1 MPHGIGNAYL
11 FAVFNA
17 LSFQIILSSPMVLY
31 AKTLGAT
38 ATVLGIIAGMMPLLV
53 IFQIPAAAYIP
64 RLGFRRF
71 VLSGWTTRVV
81 FIFFIALV
89 PLTRGFLNESTRL
102 VLLLSLLFFFNLS
115 RGISSCAWLPWIS
128 SLIPAEIRGRYL
140 ARDAAWVNL
149 ASGVSFLLGAL
160 CLRGEARPW
169 QFAALFGFSAMMGAV
184 SLTFLKRIPDVEV
197 PEEDRVRSGPV
208 PWRAIAA
215 FPPFRRMVRMVVAWS
230 IAYGGITAFSVAYL
244 KAETNLSEATILVV
258 SSFSFVGG
266 LCSLWVLGSRL
277 DNLGSKPVLVFSFIV
292 WVLIVAG
299 WSLTAGRVFPPTI
312 GLILTLQ
319 FVMGLFA
326 AMVQMSNTRLAMEV
340 VPQMGRNHFFALFSV
355 LSNVTLGLAPIFWGL
370 FIDAIGQRQ
379 GTWLGVEWNRYS
391 LFFAATAIAFVGALV
406 MAKKVEEPR
415 ARPLE
420 VLLRELL
427 IDSPQRAW
435 IRIWP
440 RG

>member
-31 AKTLGAT
+31 AKTLGAS

-64 RLGFRRF
+64 RVGFRRF
-71 VLSGWTTRVV
+71 VLSGWSTRVV

-102 VLLLSLLFFFNLS
+102 ALLLSLLFFFNLS

-128 SLIPAEIRGRYL
+128 SLIPPEIRGKYL

-160 CLRGEARPW
+160 CLHGEAHPW
-169 QFAALFGFSAMMGAV
+169 QFAALFGFSATMGAI

-197 PEEDRVRSGPV
+197 PEEERERRGPV

-215 FPPFRRMVRMVVAWS
+215 FPPFRRLVRMVVAWS
-230 IAYGGITAFSVAYL
+230 VAYGGITAFSVAYL
-244 KAETNLSEATILVV
+244 KSETHLSEATILVV

-277 DNLGSKPVLVFSFIV
+277 DNLGSKPVLVFSFIA
-292 WVLIVAG
+292 WLAIVAG
-299 WSLTAGRVFPPTI
+299 WGLTAGHVFAPTI
-312 GLILTLQ
+312 GLLLALQ

-326 AMVQMSNTRLAMEV
+326 ALVQMSNTRLAMEV
-340 VPQMGRNHFFALFSV
+340 VPKMGRNHFFALFSV
-355 LSNVTLGLAPIFWGL
+355 LGNVTLGLAPIFWGL
-370 FIDAIGQRQ
+370 LIDAIGLRH
-379 GTWLGVEWNRYS
+379 GTWLGVDWNRYS
-391 LFFAATAIAFVGALV
+391 LFFAATALAFVAALAL
-406 MAKKVEEPR
+406 AKQLQEPR

-420 VLLRELL
+420 DLLRELL

-435 IRIWP
+435 IRLWP